1 MDNFSVM
8 TIAAGLL
15 ATLALVYFALVG
27 PSQSK
32 AQGRRLDS
40 LRERHSKSTEVA
52 AQAQLKRILASVTSD
67 EEPDEKAQ
75 GASSLLGKFNIKA
88 MISKKKEAKAA

>member
-15 ATLALVYFALVG
+15 ATLGLVYFALVG
-27 PSQSK
+27 PSQTK

-52 AQAQLKRILASVTSD
+52 AQAQLKRILANRTQTRADSIVQQLI
-67 EEPDEKAQ
+67 PKPA
-75 GASSLLGKFNIKA
+75 LLR
-88 MISKKKEAKAA
+88 